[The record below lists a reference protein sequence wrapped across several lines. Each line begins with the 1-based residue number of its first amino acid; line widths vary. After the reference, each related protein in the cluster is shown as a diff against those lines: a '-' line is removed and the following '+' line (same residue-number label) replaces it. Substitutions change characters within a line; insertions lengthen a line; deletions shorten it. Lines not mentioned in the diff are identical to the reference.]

1 LFLAGSKVFAHLE
14 TGANARAGDWAGVP
28 MILSE
33 RGLARER
40 VDAWFRTHDEPQ
52 LR

>member
-1 LFLAGSKVFAHLE
+1 LFIAGSKVFAHLE